1 MNKKW
6 LFFHKVNPKAK
17 FRIFLFPYAGGGAST
32 YLSWLERFPDNFEI
46 ATVNPP
52 GRGNRI
58 NEPPLENMTEM
69 VEGLIACM
77 AAHLDKPFAFFGH
90 SFGAS
95 FAYEVVFQLRKRG
108 FNLPVHFFASG
119 RRAPHLPPRRPPWHN
134 LPDKE
139 FREEIEKLNG
149 MPPRILKNDELMEI
163 FTPILRA
170 DVKVANEYRREP
182 EELLSFGVSVL
193 GGTQDVS
200 IRKEDIGQW
209 QAHFSQPIDLR
220 MFDGTHFF
228 IEEKK
233 DEVIKCILDVFSA
246 LDVQFPDLES
256 ISAC

>member
-6 LFFHKVNPKAK
+6 VFFNKAIPEAK
-17 FRIFLFPYAGGGAST
+17 YRIFLFPYAGGGATT
-32 YLSWLERFPDNFEI
+32 YQSWLSDFPENIEV
-46 ATVNPP
+46 ATINPP

-58 NEPPLENMTEM
+58 NEHPIENMQEM
-69 VEGLIACM
+69 VEGLIECM
-77 AAHLDKPFAFFGH
+77 VQYLDKPFVFFGH

-108 FNLPVHFFASG
+108 LNLPEHFFASG

-182 EELLSFGVSVL
+182 DGLLSFGVSVF

-200 IRKEDIGQW
+200 IKKEDIGQW
-209 QAHFSQPIDLR
+209 QKHFNQTIDLR
-220 MFDGTHFF
+220 MFEGTHFF

-233 DEVIKCILDVFSA
+233 EEVVNSILDVFVA
-246 LDVQFPDLES
+246 LDSKFPAAAS
-256 ISAC
+256 IS